1 MSGRACRAV
10 FVAVIALLAL
20 PAIASGGGARNAAA
34 TPPIRIAI
42 EAPLSGSQSSNGLDM
57 LRGVQLAV
65 RQVNAAGGLRGRRV
79 KLVRADDKGDRA
91 NARKVARRV
100 VKKKAI
106 AVIGPYNSSVGI
118 VNLPIYLRNRVVPV
132 HLTSTDDTKGEGVT
146 IQPKNSQI
154 APVEE
159 AYVRSTS
166 ARKVTMLV
174 DDTPNGAFT
183 VGMAD
188 RLQSRLGA
196 DGVAV
201 TRISVKEITDGVDP
215 NYYAA
220 KVAEVIASSPDLLY
234 VSTYY
239 PEGAKIAQALTAA
252 GSSPKCLMG
261 LANVDPGFVASAGLA
276 ASQRCVFSGVPAA
289 PQLPS
294 AKTFVR
300 QYRKAFKKEPGV
312 WGVFTYDSAR
322 LLFKAIRQ
330 THSTGFARLQ
340 RKLEHTRGYR
350 GQTGRT
356 SIDPATGYRLK
367 LPFLHILQVD
377 ARQHF
382 VIAP

>member
-1 MSGRACRAV
+1 MSGRACRGV
-10 FVAVIALLAL
+10 VIAIVALLAL
-20 PAIASGGGARNAAA
+20 PAIAAAGTVGEAAA
-34 TPPIRIAI
+34 RPPIKIAV

-57 LRGVQLAV
+57 LRGVRLAV
-65 RQVNAAGGLRGRRV
+65 RQVNAGGGLLGRRV
-79 KLVRADDKGDRA
+79 KIVRADDKGDRA
-91 NARKVARRV
+91 NARNVARRV
-100 VKKKAI
+100 IKRKAI

-118 VNLPIYLRNRVVPV
+118 VNLPIYLRNRIVPV
-132 HLTSTDDTKGEGVT
+132 HLTSTDDTRGEGVT

-159 AYVRSTS
+159 DFVRSTN
-166 ARKVTMLV
+166 ARKVAMLV

-183 VGMAD
+183 TGMAD
-188 RLQSRLGA
+188 RLQSRLTG

-201 TRISVKEITDGVDP
+201 KRLSVKEVTDGVDA
-215 NYYAA
+215 NYYAS
-220 KVAEVIASSPDLLY
+220 KVAEAIASGPDLLY

-239 PEGAKIAQALTAA
+239 PEGTKIAQALTAA

-261 LANVDPGFVASAGLA
+261 LANVDPGFVSTAGLA

-322 LLFKAIRQ
+322 LLFKAIKK
-330 THSTGFARLQ
+330 TGSTGFARLQ
-340 RKLEHTRGYR
+340 RKLKHTRGYR

-356 SIDPATGYRLK
+356 SIDPSTGYRVK